1 MSILG
6 DDDSL
11 LGSSPIGSEQNYVA
25 SLGRISGKLLTENLL
40 RNGVDLA
47 FDTDLLYLQVNPIV
61 QGTAPVYD
69 DGDPNYGQPSSGALT
84 AIGINIDSPLANL
97 HINSDVKTIDLN
109 VTSQARIDNI
119 LINAAGSFGSYTG
132 PIIISPLGLNP
143 IISIGKLKSDY
154 LEIYNNR
161 IDSISNRNITLIP
174 HGTGQVIAEADVQ
187 TYGNVV
193 VQGTSAGNIVM
204 GGNLRSDG
212 TITVGDTILDTVTV
226 NTDFTQSIIPGTDI
240 TYDLGK
246 SNKRW
251 AELHS
256 PVWQEIDN
264 IRPLAVR
271 VSDQMLIDGVNKKI
285 SGIQS
290 NEDILLNPDTGI
302 VYIENTKWQ
311 QNDITNLLNTALT
324 FRNTGIGYVKFV
336 GTNALLLPAGDNAS
350 RPAVPE
356 LGDTRWNTEIGYL
369 ECFDGNVYVVAT
381 GGGEEVTQSIMEDLG
396 NVYTL
401 ILG

>member
-61 QGTAPVYD
+61 QGTAPAYD

-84 AIGINIDSPLANL
+84 AIGINTDSPLANL
-97 HINSDVKTIDLN
+97 HINSDVLTTDLN

-174 HGTGQVIAEADVQ
+174 HGTGQVVAEADVQ

-226 NTDFTQSIIPGTDI
+226 NTDFTQSIISGTDI

-324 FRNTGIGYVKFV
+324 LRNTGIGYVRFV
-336 GTNALLLPAGDNAS
+336 GTNALVLPVGDSAS

-381 GGGEEVTQSIMEDLG
+381 GGGEEVTQDIMEDLS
-396 NVYTL
+396 NVWSL
-401 ILG
+401 VLG

>member
-11 LGSSPIGSEQNYVA
+11 LGSSPVGSEQNYIA
-25 SLGRISGKLLTENLL
+25 SLGRISGKLLTADLL
-40 RNGVDLA
+40 RNGQDLTFRNA
-47 FDTDLLYLQVNPIV
+47 PNDPDLLYLDVTN
-61 QGTAPVYD
+61 
-69 DGDPNYGQPSSGALT
+69 NR
-84 AIGINIDSPLANL
+84 IGINTDAPLYDL
-97 HINSDVKTIDLN
+97 HIDTDVKTTDLN
-109 VTSQARIDNI
+109 VTNQARIDNI
-119 LINAAGSFGSYTG
+119 IINADGSFESYTG
-132 PIIISPLGLNP
+132 PIIITSTDINSVIPM
-143 IISIGKLKSDY
+143 SKLLSDY

-161 IDSISNRNITLIP
+161 IDSITNNNIKLIP
-174 HGTGQVIAEADVQ
+174 SGTGQVVAESNVQ

-193 VQGTSAGNIVM
+193 VQGTGAGNIVM

-212 TITVGDTILDTVTV
+212 TITVGDNILDTVTV

-290 NEDILLNPDTGI
+290 NEDISLNPDTGI

-311 QNDITNLLNTALT
+311 ENDITNLLNTPLT
-324 FRNTGIGYVKFV
+324 FQNTGIGYVKFV
-336 GTNALLLPAGDNAS
+336 GTNAVLIPAGDIAS
-350 RPAVPE
+350 RPATPE
-356 LGDTRWNTEIGYL
+356 VGDTRWNTELNYL
-369 ECFDGNVYVVAT
+369 ECFDGSVYVVSIGASSS
-381 GGGEEVTQSIMEDLG
+381 GEVTQTIMEDLG
-396 NVYTL
+396 NVWSL
-401 ILG
+401 VLG

>member
-61 QGTAPVYD
+61 QGTGPSYD
-69 DGDPNYGQPSSGALT
+69 DGDPNYGQPGAGTLT
-84 AIGINIDSPLANL
+84 AIGINTDSPLANL
-97 HINSDVKTIDLN
+97 HINSDVKTTDLN

-132 PIIISPLGLNP
+132 PIIISPLGTNP

-161 IDSISNRNITLIP
+161 IDSISNRNIKLIP
-174 HGTGQVIAEADVQ
+174 HGTGQVIAESSVQ

-193 VQGTSAGNIVM
+193 VQGTGTGNIVM

-212 TITVGDTILDTVTV
+212 TITVGDNILDTVTV

-256 PVWQEIDN
+256 PKWEYMEN

-290 NEDILLNPDTGI
+290 NEDILLNPDSGI
-302 VYIENTKWQ
+302 VYIENIKWQ
-311 QNDITNLLNTALT
+311 ENDITNLLNTALT
-324 FRNTGIGYVKFV
+324 LQNTGIGYVKFV
-336 GTNALLLPAGDNAS
+336 GTNALLIPAGDNAS
-350 RPAVPE
+350 RPTVPE

-381 GGGEEVTQSIMEDLG
+381 GGGEEVTQTVMEDLG
-396 NVYTL
+396 NVWSL
-401 ILG
+401 VLG